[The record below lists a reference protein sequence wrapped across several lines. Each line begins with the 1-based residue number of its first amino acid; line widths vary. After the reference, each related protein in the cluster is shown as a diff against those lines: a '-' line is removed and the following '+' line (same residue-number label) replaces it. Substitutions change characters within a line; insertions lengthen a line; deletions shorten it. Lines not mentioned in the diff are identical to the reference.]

1 MSVRLPGL
9 RGVQA
14 FEAVGRSGSVAVA
27 ARDLGLSPGAV
38 SQHIGRLEEEVGVAL
53 FERKGRSLALTSW
66 GQIYLQSVREGFD
79 HLRAANDVLQRA
91 RLKSEIVMSAPP
103 SVTIRWIRGLM
114 AEWQRTTPGVSVR
127 LLGDDHEPVFDEEQV
142 DFRISY
148 GTARLKYA
156 HFTDLFV
163 DRVAPMCSPEFL
175 TRHPVVGAADVF
187 KWPLIGIEWKNPYQS
202 PPSWSDW
209 AIRFGIE
216 PLNEPCEISFSLS
229 SAAVDAAIHGAGFVL
244 GQASLVAD
252 EIANGQLVVP
262 CDCWMSLSEPYA
274 LAWNPAT
281 LDRPHGNEF
290 KNFVIQSA
298 RKFRRETRRAMD

>member
-1 MSVRLPGL
+1 MSVRLPSL

-14 FEAVGRSGSVAVA
+14 FEAVGRSGSVAIA
-27 ARDLGLSPGAV
+27 ARDLGLSSGAV
-38 SQHIGRLEEEVGVAL
+38 SQHISRLEDEVGVAL
-53 FERKGRSLALTSW
+53 FERKGRSLVLTSW
-66 GQIYLQSVREGFD
+66 GQIYLRSVREGFD

-103 SVTIRWIRGLM
+103 SLAIRWVRSLV
-114 AEWQRTTPGVSVR
+114 AEWQKLTPGVSVR
-127 LLGDDHEPVFDEEQV
+127 LLGDDHEPVFDDEQV

-163 DRVAPMCSPEFL
+163 DRVAPMCSPSFL
-175 TRHPVVGAADVF
+175 KAHPIENPADVLR
-187 KWPLIGIEWKNPYQS
+187 WPLVGIEWKNPYQS

-209 AIRFGIE
+209 AIRFGLE
-216 PLNEPCEISFSLS
+216 SLEQHCGISFSLS
-229 SAAVDAAIHGAGFVL
+229 TTAIDAAIDGAGLVL
-244 GQASLVAD
+244 GQASLVAN
-252 EIANGQLVVP
+252 EIASRKLVVP
-262 CDCWMSLSEPYA
+262 CDCWMALSEPYA

-290 KNFVIQSA
+290 K
-298 RKFRRETRRAMD
+298 KFTVRAAQRFKVSSGRQ

>member
-1 MSVRLPGL
+1 PSL

-14 FEAVGRSGSVAVA
+14 FEAVGRSGSVAIA
-27 ARDLGLSPGAV
+27 ARDLGLTPGAV

-66 GQIYLQSVREGFD
+66 GQIYLRSVRDGFD

-103 SVTIRWIRGLM
+103 SLAIRWVRRLLG
-114 AEWQRTTPGVSVR
+114 EWQNLTPGVSVR
-127 LLGDDHEPVFDEEQV
+127 LLGDDHEPVFEDEQV

-163 DRVAPMCSPEFL
+163 DRVAPVCSPSFL
-175 TRHPVVGAADVF
+175 EAHPIENPADVMR
-187 KWPLIGIEWKNPYQS
+187 WPLIGIEWKNPYQS

-209 AIRFGIE
+209 AIRFGLTQLE
-216 PLNEPCEISFSLS
+216 PSCGISFSLS
-229 SAAVDAAIHGAGFVL
+229 STAIDAAIDGAGLVL
-244 GQASLVAD
+244 GQASLVAS
-252 EIANGQLVVP
+252 EIASGRLVVA
-262 CDCWMSLSEPYA
+262 CDCWMALSEPYA

-281 LDRPHGNEF
+281 LDRPHGSEF
-290 KNFVIQSA
+290 KNFVVRA
-298 RKFRRETRRAMD
+298 TRKFNRQPER